1 VQTDSQIARAV
12 YDKITASITPRF
24 PKSFPKQPEN
34 RQKKQAN
41 ALWARAGNINR
52 LLRTAKNSE
61 CTGGVSAPRSAEHE
75 IKSGYIKWQNMAENV
90 KVPADGAFV
99 CK

>member
-1 VQTDSQIARAV
+1 MQIGSQIARAV

-61 CTGGVSAPRSAEHE
+61 IAGGISAPRSANLE
-75 IKSGYIKWQNMAENV
+75 INQVISSGKIWRKT
-90 KVPADGAFV
+90 
-99 CK
+99 